1 MFSQQ
6 FAEFQTRHEQHSGRH
21 FESTNKSSTNTT
33 AERLQDAMR
42 YSMLN
47 GGKRVRPF
55 LVYATGSMLKAT
67 LHDLDAPALAIECI
81 HSYSLVHDDLPA
93 MDNDT
98 LRRGKPTCHIQFDEA
113 TAILA
118 GDALQT
124 EAFRILTQHPYQN
137 VTAEQQLSMVRTLAD
152 AAGLIGMCGGQA
164 LDIEATGKQ
173 LSLLE
178 LERIHNLKTGALIK
192 ASVMLGAHCAPQVSD
207 AVYAKLSDWADAIGL
222 AFQVQD
228 DILDQTSDTATLG
241 KTQGSDAANHKITY
255 PILLGL
261 DGAIE
266 KRNQLADKA
275 LQALSGIP
283 YNTKL
288 LSEFTDYLVTRDR

>member
-6 FAEFQTRHEQHSGRH
+6 FADFQQRHEQYSARH
-21 FESTNKSSTNTT
+21 FEPVGQC
-33 AERLQDAMR
+33 LQSAKQLQQAMR

-55 LVYATGSMLKAT
+55 LVYATGAMLKAS

-98 LRRGKPTCHIQFDEA
+98 LRRGKPTCHIQYNEA

-118 GDALQT
+118 GDALQA
-124 EAFRILTQHPYQN
+124 EAFRILTQHPYQFVN
-137 VTAEQQLSMVRTLAD
+137 AQQQLNMVTTLAN
-152 AAGLIGMCGGQA
+152 AAGLTGMCGGQA
-164 LDIEATGKQ
+164 LDIEATGEQ
-173 LSLLE
+173 LSLAE

-192 ASVMLGAHCAPQVSD
+192 AAVMLGAYCAPNVDD
-207 AVYAKLSDWADAIGL
+207 AVFIQLNEWADAIGL

-228 DILDQTSDTATLG
+228 DILDRTSDTVTLG
-241 KTQGSDAANHKITY
+241 KTQGSDAANHKVTY
-255 PILLGL
+255 PTLLGL
-261 DGAIE
+261 KGAIE
-266 KRNQLADKA
+266 KRNQLAEKA
-275 LQALSGIP
+275 LHALSGIP

>member
-6 FAEFQTRHEQHSGRH
+6 FADFQQRHELYSACH
-21 FESTNKSSTNTT
+21 FDPKEQSTNNAKQ
-33 AERLQDAMR
+33 LQLAMR

-55 LVYATGSMLKAT
+55 LVYATGTMLGAT

-98 LRRGKPTCHIQFDEA
+98 LRRGKPTCHIQFNEA

-124 EAFRILTQHPYQN
+124 EAFRILTQHSYQQVN
-137 VTAEQQLSMVRTLAD
+137 AEQQLRMVSALAN
-152 AAGLIGMCGGQA
+152 AAGLAGMCGGQA

-173 LSLLE
+173 LTLAE
-178 LERIHNLKTGALIK
+178 LERIHTLKTGALIK
-192 ASVMLGAHCAPQVSD
+192 SAVLLGAHCAPNVATD
-207 AVYAKLSDWADAIGL
+207 VLPMLNDWADAIGL
-222 AFQVQD
+222 VFQVQD
-228 DILDQTSDTATLG
+228 DILDCTSDTATLG
-241 KTQGSDAANHKITY
+241 KTQGSDAANHKVTY
-255 PILLGL
+255 PSLLGL

-266 KRNQLADKA
+266 KRNQLAEKA